1 MSMTEH
7 DPSAVLRQ
15 EIGDDA
21 RRLCDD
27 ILSCARRDAEALL
40 GREGSAAIEDRL
52 KRLEEARS
60 EGARRRDL
68 TLAAVFV
75 ETRRLYLARIETL
88 LGSIREEAQKHLAAR
103 NGFDLRESVINLA
116 SEAVRGMSGD
126 EFVVRLAEGSRPV
139 LGGALEEEIASRSGR
154 PGVKISVVWD
164 SRMSDD
170 GPIVTDAAENQ
181 VWDNRYRARLERL
194 WPQIRR
200 AIASDVFPAGT
211 GEPEGGAT

>member
-7 DPSAVLRQ
+7 DSSAVLRQ
-15 EIGDDA
+15 EISDDA
-21 RRLCDD
+21 RRQCDD
-27 ILSCARRDAEALL
+27 ILSCARRDAETLL
-40 GREGSAAIEDRL
+40 GREGSAAIEARV

-75 ETRRLYLARIETL
+75 ETRRLYLARVEAL
-88 LGSIREEAQKHLAAR
+88 LGSIREEAEKHLAAR

-116 SEAVRGMSGD
+116 SEGVRGMTGD
-126 EFVVRLAEGSRPV
+126 EFVVRLAEGSRPM
-139 LGGALEEEIASRSGR
+139 LGGTLEEEIASRAGR
-154 PGVKISVVWD
+154 PGVKISVSWD
-164 SRMSDD
+164 PHMSDD
-170 GPIVTDAAENQ
+170 GPIVTDQAESQ

-194 WPQIRR
+194 WPQMRR
-200 AIASDVFPAGT
+200 AIAAEIFPAGA

>member
-7 DPSAVLRQ
+7 DSSAVLRQ
-15 EIGDDA
+15 EISDDA
-21 RRLCDD
+21 RRQCDD
-27 ILSCARRDAEALL
+27 MISCARRDAEALL
-40 GREGSAAIEDRL
+40 GREGSAAIEARL

-75 ETRRLYLARIETL
+75 ETRRLYLARIEVL
-88 LGSIREEAQKHLAAR
+88 LGSIREEAAKHLAAR

-116 SEAVRGMSGD
+116 SEAVRGMTGD
-126 EFVVRLAEGSRPV
+126 EFVVRLAEGSRPM
-139 LGGALEEEIASRSGR
+139 LGGALEEEIASRAGR
-154 PGVKISVVWD
+154 PGVKITVSWD
-164 SRMSDD
+164 ARMSED
-170 GPIVTDAAENQ
+170 GPIVTDAAEKQ

-200 AIASDVFPAGT
+200 AIAAEMLPAAA

>member
-116 SEAVRGMSGD
+116 GEAVRGMSGD

-154 PGVKISVVWD
+154 PGVKISVFWD

>member
-1 MSMTEH
+1 MNTTEH

-15 EIGDDA
+15 EISDDA

>member
-88 LGSIREEAQKHLAAR
+88 LGSIREEAQKYLAAR

-154 PGVKISVVWD
+154 PGMKISVFWD
-164 SRMSDD
+164 PRMSDD

>member
-154 PGVKISVVWD
+154 PGMKISVFWD
-164 SRMSDD
+164 PRMSDD

>member
-7 DPSAVLRQ
+7 DSSAVLRQ
-15 EIGDDA
+15 EISDDA
-21 RRLCDD
+21 RRQCDD

-40 GREGSAAIEDRL
+40 GREGSAAIEARL

-60 EGARRRDL
+60 EGARRKDL

-75 ETRRLYLARIETL
+75 ETRRLYLARVEAL
-88 LGSIREEAQKHLAAR
+88 LASIREEAKEHLAAR

-116 SEAVRGMSGD
+116 SEAVRGMTGD
-126 EFVVRLAEGSRPV
+126 EFVVRLAEGSRPM
-139 LGGALEEEIASRSGR
+139 LGGDLEEEITSRAGR
-154 PGVKISVVWD
+154 PGVKITVSWD
-164 SRMSDD
+164 PRMSDD
-170 GPIVTDAAENQ
+170 GPIITDAGEMQ

-194 WPQIRR
+194 WPEMRR
-200 AIASDVFPAGT
+200 AIAAEMFPAGA

>member
-7 DPSAVLRQ
+7 DSSAVLRQ
-15 EIGDDA
+15 EISDDA
-21 RRLCDD
+21 RRQCDD
-27 ILSCARRDAEALL
+27 ILSCARRDAETLL
-40 GREGSAAIEDRL
+40 GREGSAAIEARV

-75 ETRRLYLARIETL
+75 ETRRLYLARVEAL
-88 LGSIREEAQKHLAAR
+88 LGSIREEAEKHLAAR

-116 SEAVRGMSGD
+116 SEGVRGMTGD
-126 EFVVRLAEGSRPV
+126 EFVVRLAEGSRPM
-139 LGGALEEEIASRSGR
+139 LGGTLEEEIASRAGR
-154 PGVKISVVWD
+154 PGVKISVSWD
-164 SRMSDD
+164 PHMSDD
-170 GPIVTDAAENQ
+170 GPIVTDPAESQ

-194 WPQIRR
+194 WPQMRR
-200 AIASDVFPAGT
+200 AIAAEIFPAGA

>member
-154 PGVKISVVWD
+154 PGVKISVFWD
-164 SRMSDD
+164 PRMSDD

>member
-154 PGVKISVVWD
+154 PGVKISVFWD
-164 SRMSDD
+164 PRMSDD
-170 GPIVTDAAENQ
+170 GPIVTDASENQ

>member
-75 ETRRLYLARIETL
+75 ETRRLYLARIEAL
-88 LGSIREEAQKHLAAR
+88 LGTLREEAEKHLAAR

-116 SEAVRGMSGD
+116 SEAVRGMTGD
-126 EFVVRLAEGSRPV
+126 EFVVRLAERSRPL
-139 LGGALEEEIASRSGR
+139 LGGTLEEEIVSRSGR
-154 PGVKISVVWD
+154 PGVKVTVSWD
-164 SRMSDD
+164 PGMSDD
-170 GPIVTDAAENQ
+170 GPIVTDAGENQ

-194 WPQIRR
+194 WPQMRR
-200 AIASDVFPAGT
+200 AIAAEVFPAGA
-211 GEPEGGAT
+211 GDPEGGAT